1 MRFDGKVAVVTGAA
15 TGMGAATARLLA
27 AEGAQL
33 VLGDVNE
40 SGGMAIAEELR
51 AVFMRT
57 DVGVRADVESA
68 DRNGAVAR
76 HGRIDILF
84 NNAGIGHY
92 GKTPATSAEAWERVI
107 AVDLNAVFYACHA
120 AIPHMPK
127 PGGAIIN
134 NASISGLGGDHA
146 MSAYNAAKGA
156 LVNYTRSLAVDHA
169 AEGIRVNAICPG
181 LAPIATHRHDDPA
194 KRQRDG
200 LGNCRRCSPSCSRRG
215 PKPSR
220 LILMAH
226 GGPCE
231 PRATMESWDR
241 PGRRLSCQ
249 SEAMRPATS
258 PSRGSSGYGT
268 EFGDKG
274 KGQWGVATGR
284 SGRRR
289 RHRACRPAE
298 YS

>member
-15 TGMGAATARLLA
+15 TGMGAATAKLFA

-33 VLGDVNE
+33 VLGDINE
-40 SGGMAIAEELR
+40 NAGRALADELGGAFVAC
-51 AVFMRT
+51 
-57 DVGVRADVESA
+57 DVGVKDDVEKLIA
-68 DRNGAVAR
+68 AAVAR

-107 AVDLNAVFYACHA
+107 AVDLNATFYACHA

-134 NASISGLGGDHA
+134 NASISGLGGDHG

-181 LAPIATHRHDDPA
+181 YIETPLAAAIAA
-194 KRQRDG
+194 M
-200 LGNCRRCSPSCSRRG
+200 
-215 PKPSR
+215 PKLQQAWVSAIP
-220 LILMAH
+220 M
-226 GGPCE
+226 G
-231 PRATMESWDR
+231 R
-241 PGRRLSCQ
+241 PGRAEEIAKVVAFLASD
-249 SEAMRPATS
+249 EASYIT
-258 PSRGSSGYGT
+258 
-268 EFGDKG
+268 
-274 KGQWGVATGR
+274 GVALPVDGGVTAWTGQPDA
-284 SGRRR
+284 G
-289 RHRACRPAE
+289 AFIE
-298 YS
+298 NLQLN

>member
-1 MRFDGKVAVVTGAA
+1 MRFDGKIAVVTGAA
-15 TGMGAATARLLA
+15 TGMGAATARLFA

-40 SGGMAIAEELR
+40 SGGLAIAEELR
-51 AVFMRT
+51 GVFMRT
-57 DVGVRADVESA
+57 DVGVRDEVEA
-68 DRNGAVAR
+68 LIKTAVVR

-107 AVDLNAVFYACHA
+107 AVDLNATFYACHA

-134 NASISGLGGDHA
+134 NASISGLGGDHG

-181 LAPIATHRHDDPA
+181 YIETPLAAAIAA
-194 KRQRDG
+194 M
-200 LGNCRRCSPSCSRRG
+200 
-215 PKPSR
+215 PKLQQAWVSAIP
-220 LILMAH
+220 M
-226 GGPCE
+226 G
-231 PRATMESWDR
+231 R
-241 PGRRLSCQ
+241 PGRAEEIAKVVAFLASD
-249 SEAMRPATS
+249 EASYIT
-258 PSRGSSGYGT
+258 
-268 EFGDKG
+268 
-274 KGQWGVATGR
+274 GVALPVDGGVTAWTGQPDA
-284 SGRRR
+284 GRFI
-289 RHRACRPAE
+289 E
-298 YS
+298 GLKLN

>member
-15 TGMGAATARLLA
+15 TGMGAAAAKLFA

-33 VLGDVNE
+33 VLGDINQTAGGTLAD
-40 SGGMAIAEELR
+40 SLGGMFVAC
-51 AVFMRT
+51 
-57 DVGVRADVESA
+57 DVGVRGDVERLIA
-68 DRNGAVAR
+68 AAVDRF
-76 HGRIDILF
+76 GRIDILF

-169 AEGIRVNAICPG
+169 VEGIRVNAICPG
-181 LAPIATHRHDDPA
+181 YIETPLSAAIGAMPA
-194 KRQRDG
+194 LRKAWVASIPMR
-200 LGNCRRCSPSCSRRG
+200 
-215 PKPSR
+215 
-220 LILMAH
+220 
-226 GGPCE
+226 
-231 PRATMESWDR
+231 R
-241 PGRRLSCQ
+241 PGTAEEIARVVAFLASDDASYVTGVCLPVDGGVTAWTGQPDAGAFIEGLSLN
-249 SEAMRPATS
+249 
-258 PSRGSSGYGT
+258 
-268 EFGDKG
+268 
-274 KGQWGVATGR
+274 
-284 SGRRR
+284 
-289 RHRACRPAE
+289 
-298 YS
+298 